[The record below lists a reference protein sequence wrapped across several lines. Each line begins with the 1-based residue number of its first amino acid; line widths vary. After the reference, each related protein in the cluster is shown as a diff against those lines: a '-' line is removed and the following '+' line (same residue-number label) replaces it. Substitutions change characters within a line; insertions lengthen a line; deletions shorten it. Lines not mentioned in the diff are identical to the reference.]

1 MWSKLCNGK
10 QGGSGCGQNYVR
22 WVWSKLC
29 NGNKV
34 GVVKI
39 SNGKQDGCGQ
49 NYIMKLCMTSLCTSC
64 DFKYCHVVAG
74 SGAEQRVPSPVH
86 SIPWGQCHHDH

>member
-1 MWSKLCNGK
+1 MWSKLCNGKQGGSGCGQNYQNYVMETRWVWSKLCNGK

-39 SNGKQDGCGQ
+39 
-49 NYIMKLCMTSLCTSC
+49 M
-64 DFKYCHVVAG
+64 
-74 SGAEQRVPSPVH
+74 
-86 SIPWGQCHHDH
+86 